1 MKKFLIAVYGCLL
14 LLLAATTFVEQT
26 YSTDF
31 VEKHV
36 YHTIWF
42 CCLWGALAAMTV
54 VVLVRQRLWRRLPT
68 LLLHGS
74 FLVILAGAM
83 TTFLCGRKGYVH
95 LTVGSEVNC
104 FLEQDGRQVV
114 ELPFTL
120 RLDSFRIEY
129 YPGTDAPA
137 DYISYIHGET
147 PVSMNRILS
156 RQGFRFYQSS
166 FDEDMQGSW
175 LTVNYDPWGIGIT
188 YSGYLLLG
196 VSMLWMLVSRGG
208 EFRRLLRHPLL
219 KKGGMFV
226 LLLLCLDSFRIE
238 YYPGTDAPADYISY
252 IHGETPV
259 SMNRIL
265 SRQGFRFYQSSFDE
279 DMQGSWLTV
288 NYDPWG
294 IGITYSGYLLL
305 GVSMLWMLV
314 SRGGEF
320 RRLLRHPLLKKG
332 GMFVLLLLCLG
343 SGVHAQKRSLPALA
357 RKQADSLARKQVI
370 YNDRVVPFNTLARDF
385 VLKLTG
391 KPSYGGM
398 TPEQVIGGWLLRPEV
413 WQNEPMIYIKN
424 EALRRLLHL
433 ETPYACLADLFDG
446 EKYRLQKF
454 WKGKQDHHQKMTSL
468 EKAIVEADEKV
479 GLILMLQNGTLI
491 RPLPEDGS
499 VEPVSDT
506 KIQAELLY
514 NRIPFSKLLFM
525 FNLTVGML
533 AFFRLLYRGLRRSS
547 ALSDSSG
554 RIVALSF
561 SSRLADTFFPFSLYA
576 AFLFQLFGYGLRWY
590 IGGRIPLGNG
600 YETMQ
605 FMALCALFLACL
617 FRRRF
622 PFMVPFGFLL
632 SGFALLVSYL
642 GQMNPQITPLMPV
655 LVSPWLSTHVSLIM
669 MSYALFAFMML
680 NGILALCLRRS
691 ARMLMLLSRL
701 LLYPAVFF
709 LGAGIFLGAVW
720 ANASWG
726 RYWAWDPK
734 EVWALITFMVYG
746 AAFHARSLRIFRSPL
761 FFHIY
766 MVAAFLTVL
775 MTYFGVN
782 YILGGMH
789 SYANA

>member
-14 LLLAATTFVEQT
+14 LMLAATTFVEQT
-26 YSTDF
+26 CSTDF

-54 VVLVRQRLWRRLPT
+54 VVLVRLRLWRHLPT

-226 LLLLCLDSFRIE
+226 LLLLCL
-238 YYPGTDAPADYISY
+238 
-252 IHGETPV
+252 
-259 SMNRIL
+259 
-265 SRQGFRFYQSSFDE
+265 
-279 DMQGSWLTV
+279 
-288 NYDPWG
+288 
-294 IGITYSGYLLL
+294 
-305 GVSMLWMLV
+305 
-314 SRGGEF
+314 
-320 RRLLRHPLLKKG
+320 
-332 GMFVLLLLCLG
+332 G

-391 KPSYGGM
+391 KLSYGGM

-413 WQNEPMIYIKN
+413 WQNEPMIYIKT
-424 EALRRLLHL
+424 RHSV
-433 ETPYACLADLFDG
+433 ACFIW
-446 EKYRLQKF
+446 RHPMHV
-454 WKGKQDHHQKMTSL
+454 W
-468 EKAIVEADEKV
+468 
-479 GLILMLQNGTLI
+479 LIC
-491 RPLPEDGS
+491 S
-499 VEPVSDT
+499 
-506 KIQAELLY
+506 
-514 NRIPFSKLLFM
+514 
-525 FNLTVGML
+525 TV
-533 AFFRLLYRGLRRSS
+533 RSI
-547 ALSDSSG
+547 ACRSSG
-554 RIVALSF
+554 RGSKTI
-561 SSRLADTFFPFSLYA
+561 
-576 AFLFQLFGYGLRWY
+576 
-590 IGGRIPLGNG
+590 IG
-600 YETMQ
+600 
-605 FMALCALFLACL
+605 
-617 FRRRF
+617 
-622 PFMVPFGFLL
+622 
-632 SGFALLVSYL
+632 
-642 GQMNPQITPLMPV
+642 
-655 LVSPWLSTHVSLIM
+655 
-669 MSYALFAFMML
+669 
-680 NGILALCLRRS
+680 
-691 ARMLMLLSRL
+691 
-701 LLYPAVFF
+701 
-709 LGAGIFLGAVW
+709 
-720 ANASWG
+720 
-726 RYWAWDPK
+726 K
-734 EVWALITFMVYG
+734 
-746 AAFHARSLRIFRSPL
+746 
-761 FFHIY
+761 
-766 MVAAFLTVL
+766 
-775 MTYFGVN
+775 
-782 YILGGMH
+782 
-789 SYANA
+789 